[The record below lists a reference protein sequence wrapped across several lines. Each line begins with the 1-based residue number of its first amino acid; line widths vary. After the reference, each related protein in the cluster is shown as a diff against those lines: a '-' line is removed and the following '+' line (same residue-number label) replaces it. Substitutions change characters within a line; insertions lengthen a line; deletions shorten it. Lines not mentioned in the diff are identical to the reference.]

1 MQESVLLE
9 INDKSLA
16 QVMMEAERQYLEYAL
31 TKSCGNKTQAAH
43 MAGVS
48 LTTFRDKL
56 SRFTVKVEVSLE

>member
-1 MQESVLLE
+1 MQESVLLK

-31 TKSCGNKTQAAH
+31 TKSGGNKTLAAH
-43 MAGVS
+43 LAGVS